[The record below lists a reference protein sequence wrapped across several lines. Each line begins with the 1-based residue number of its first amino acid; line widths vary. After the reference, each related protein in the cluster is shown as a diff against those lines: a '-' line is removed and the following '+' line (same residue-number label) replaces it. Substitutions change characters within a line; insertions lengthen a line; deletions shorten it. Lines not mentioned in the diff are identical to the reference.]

1 MTVTAIGLMSGTS
14 MDGVDAALIE
24 TDGEAVLKP
33 GPALTL
39 PYPREFREALRRCL
53 IVDEQQTLEGRAHI
67 AAVEGRLTA
76 LHAEAVARLLAKA
89 ELGARDIDV
98 IGFHGHTIRHAPEI
112 GMTWQIGD
120 GNLLAMAT
128 GIPVVNDFRTAD
140 VLAGGQ
146 GAPLVPLFH
155 QALAEAREKPVVLV
169 NIGGVANLTWCG
181 AAGEIVAFDTG
192 PGNALIDDW
201 IFMHTGA
208 TYDPGGGLARG
219 GRIDDSALG
228 ALLAHPFF
236 RRAGPK
242 SLDRNA
248 FAITPVKGLAL
259 ADGAATLTA
268 FTVETILRGIS
279 LCPEMPREVFV
290 CGGGR
295 HNKVILENLQR
306 GLNAPVEPI
315 EAIGWDGD
323 ALEAH
328 AFGFLAVRSLCNR
341 PLTLPTTTGV
351 AEPQSGGLFHPTAG
365 R

>member
-1 MTVTAIGLMSGTS
+1 MAVTAIGLMSGTS
-14 MDGVDAALIE
+14 MDGIDAALIE
-24 TDGEAVLKP
+24 TDGRALLKP

-39 PYPREFREALRRCL
+39 PYPREIRESLRRCL
-53 IVDEQQTLEGRAHI
+53 VVAEQSTVEGRVHI
-67 AAVEGRLTA
+67 AAVERQLTA
-76 LHAEAVARLLAKA
+76 LHAQAVAQLLARADK
-89 ELGARDIDV
+89 GAGEIDV

-146 GAPLVPLFH
+146 GAPLVPVFH
-155 QALAEAREKPVVLV
+155 EALAAERKKPVVIV

-181 AAGEIVAFDTG
+181 ADGEIVAFDTG

-208 TYDPGGGLARG
+208 TYDPGGGLARSG
-219 GRIDDSALG
+219 TVDHAAL
-228 ALLAHPFF
+228 AVLLEHPFF

-248 FAITPVKGLAL
+248 FAITPVRALPL

-279 LCPEMPREVFV
+279 LCPEVPREVFV

-315 EAIGWDGD
+315 EAMGWDGD

-328 AFGFLAVRSLCNR
+328 AFGYLAVRSLCNQ

-351 AEPQSGGLFHPTAG
+351 VEPQSGGIFHPTTG

>member
-1 MTVTAIGLMSGTS
+1 MSVTAIGLMSGTS
-14 MDGVDAALIE
+14 MDGIDAALIE
-24 TDGEAVLKP
+24 TDGGPRLEP

-39 PYPREFREALRRCL
+39 PYPREMRESLRRCL
-53 IVDEQQTLEGRAHI
+53 VIEAQSTVEGRAHI
-67 AAVEGRLTA
+67 AAVEGQLTA
-76 LHAEAVARLLAKA
+76 LHAQAVAQLLAKA
-89 ELGARDIDV
+89 GKAAGEIDV
-98 IGFHGHTIRHAPEI
+98 IGFHGHTIRHAPET

-120 GNLLAMAT
+120 GSLLAMAT
-128 GIPVVNDFRTAD
+128 GIPVVNDFRSAD

-146 GAPLVPLFH
+146 GAPLVPVFH
-155 QALAEAREKPVVLV
+155 EALVAARKKPVVLV

-181 AAGEIVAFDTG
+181 AAGDIVAFDTG

-208 TYDPGGGLARG
+208 TYDPGGGLARSG
-219 GRIDDSALG
+219 SIDRAALG
-228 ALLAHPFF
+228 VLLEHPFF
-236 RRAGPK
+236 RRSGPK

-248 FAITPVKGLAL
+248 FAITPVRALPL

-268 FTVETILRGIS
+268 FTVETILRGIA
-279 LCPEMPREVFV
+279 LCPEMPREVFL

-328 AFGFLAVRSLCNR
+328 AFGYLAVRSLCNQ

-351 AEPQSGGLFHPTAG
+351 PAPQSGGIFHPTTG